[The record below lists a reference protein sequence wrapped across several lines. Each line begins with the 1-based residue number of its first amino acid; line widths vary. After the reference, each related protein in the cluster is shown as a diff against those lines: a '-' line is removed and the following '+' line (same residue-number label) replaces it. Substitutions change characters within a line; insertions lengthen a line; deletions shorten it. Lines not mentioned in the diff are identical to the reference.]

1 MFMSIL
7 ALSILG
13 LTASTWGY
21 TVIGITGDVWEIAE
35 PDPVEE
41 LKKIADAKKEILQA
55 YLDNER
61 NLNKYVPAEGIITIP
76 PAQKSET
83 YIVNTVFTLD
93 HDITDQSG
101 SLIYP
106 AGFKY
111 NILDYRPFPL
121 KNKYVIFNG
130 ASKAEI
136 AFVFERF
143 GNDPE
148 AKFFVTRGTEAWL
161 KTIQTTGGAYEIKFL
176 TREMADILHI
186 KATISVVYQVEN
198 YLKVDVVPVPE
209 QTENPASY
217 QD

>member
-1 MFMSIL
+1 MFMAFL
-7 ALSILG
+7 TLSVLS
-13 LTASTWGY
+13 LTVCAQGY
-21 TVIGITGDVWEIAE
+21 TVVGITGDVWEIAE

-41 LKKIADAKKEILQA
+41 LKRIAEEKKDILQA

-61 NLNKYVPAEGIITIP
+61 NLKKYMPAEGIITIP

-93 HDITDQSG
+93 HNIIDETG
-101 SLIYP
+101 SVIYP

-121 KNKYVIFNG
+121 KHKYVIFNG

-143 GNDPE
+143 GNEPG
-148 AKFFVTRGTEAWL
+148 AKFFVTQGTEAWL
-161 KTIQTTGGAYEIKFL
+161 KTIQTTGGDYEIKFL

-186 KATISVVYQVEN
+186 KATISIVYQVED
-198 YLKVDVVPVPE
+198 YLKVDIVPVPGK
-209 QTENPASY
+209 AK
-217 QD
+217 